1 MMAARKAGCSGLLL
15 ESPEVLQVETETSK
29 LSRETLTI
37 TEVKQE
43 GFASTMLRR
52 FPALPH
58 LSQTSSNAQG
68 VRDVITSN

>member
-15 ESPEVLQVETETSK
+15 ESPEVLQVEAETSK

-43 GFASTMLRR
+43 AIV
-52 FPALPH
+52 
-58 LSQTSSNAQG
+58 
-68 VRDVITSN
+68 VRSPQVDLAIIVL